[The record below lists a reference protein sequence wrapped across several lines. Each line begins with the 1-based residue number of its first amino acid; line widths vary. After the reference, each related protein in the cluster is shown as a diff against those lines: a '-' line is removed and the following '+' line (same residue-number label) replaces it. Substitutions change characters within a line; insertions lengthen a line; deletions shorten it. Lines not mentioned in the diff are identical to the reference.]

1 MVHVPEKGAKGH
13 LQDVAIAQEEAP
25 QFERVSWTKDP
36 NLRKLYLWGSVLMVA
51 SATTGYDGMLVNT
64 SQQIDLWTK
73 FFPEADP
80 HNAMGTQYLGLLVN
94 MFSIGSIISFF
105 VTPYVA
111 DHYGRKIAIV
121 IGCLFMVLGG
131 CLTAFCNGYNMYI
144 AGRFLLGFGNSFAQM
159 SSPLLLTE
167 ICHPQHRGPVTAVY
181 NCLWNAGAL
190 VVSCIGWGTATIA
203 NDWSWRSITFIQIV
217 PSLIQ
222 LVFIYWIPESP
233 RYLLSKDREEEA
245 LNMLAYYHGSGDR
258 NNTTVQFEFREIRET
273 MRLEKEADR
282 STGYVDFLRTKGNRW
297 RLAILI
303 SLGIISQYSGNA
315 LFSNYMNT
323 IYEGA
328 GIVVQN
334 QKLGLSTGRTIYDL
348 IITIV
353 AAMNVDR
360 FGRRPLFLISAGGM
374 CFAFVCWTI
383 CGAVYENS
391 GGSNTGSGYAQL
403 VFIWLF
409 SAFYDMGFSG
419 LLIAYALEI
428 LPFHLRA
435 KGMMIM
441 NITVQAVLALGNQTN
456 QLAWLN
462 LPHHWNFMLFYT
474 LWDFCEF
481 LFVYFVY
488 VETKGP
494 TLEEIARIFD
504 GADAIAHINIHQVE
518 KEIHAEVHEESFS
531 SPKSAL

>member
-1 MVHVPEKGAKGH
+1 MVHIPEKGAKGH
-13 LQDVAIAQEEAP
+13 LEDVHLAQEEAP
-25 QFERVSWTKDP
+25 TFERVSWTKDP

-190 VVSCIGWGTATIA
+190 IVSCIGWGTATIA
-203 NDWSWRSITFIQIV
+203 SDWSWRSITFIQVV

-222 LVFIYWIPESP
+222 LAFIYWIPESP

-273 MRLEKEADR
+273 MRLEREADR
-282 STGYVDFLRTKGNRW
+282 ATGYADFLRTKGNRW

-391 GGSNTGSGYAQL
+391 DGTNTGSGYAQL

-428 LPFHLRA
+428 LPFSLRA

-504 GADAIAHINIHQVE
+504 GADAVAHINIHQVE